1 MRRTVRHTADGQPRA
16 VDNSGHVPTHAARTQ
31 GVVAVLCRSCAI
43 RGAGEAVWAAMRRGL
58 VHVLAW
64 SLATGAAVTLSWWGV
79 HTVMAGT
86 AYDPPRAL
94 PIAAAEANS
103 PEPLV
108 SATARARPSQ
118 APERTSTPSPTVTR
132 RTASASP
139 APTGSASGSPTPKP
153 SATGSGQ
160 VKSWDTAG
168 GRVVFDLDTADATLV
183 SASPKSGWSMQVW
196 KTETWIRVE
205 FTSGTDK
212 VSVICAWHDGP
223 PHVEV
228 GNY

>member
-1 MRRTVRHTADGQPRA
+1 M
-16 VDNSGHVPTHAARTQ
+16 
-31 GVVAVLCRSCAI
+31 L
-43 RGAGEAVWAAMRRGL
+43 RGL

-94 PIAAAEANS
+94 PITAAGATTQGSKPLASSTHRPAPSKSPSARPGEAS
-103 PEPLV
+103 GRRTLAPGASKSAPTAGRIS
-108 SATARARPSQ
+108 SAT
-118 APERTSTPSPTVTR
+118 TSGR
-132 RTASASP
+132 
-139 APTGSASGSPTPKP
+139 
-153 SATGSGQ
+153 
-160 VKSWDTAG
+160 VKSYDTDG
-168 GRVVFDLDTADATLV
+168 GRVVFDLGPASATLV
-183 SASPKSGWSMQVW
+183 SATPDTGWSMQVW

-205 FTSGTDK
+205 FTSGANR
-212 VSVICAWHDGP
+212 VSVICTWHDGP